1 MDNKFELINNL
12 IYVHDCSLKIF
23 NSRYERGCNIIL
35 GYNHLIEGIEELLT
49 GGDMDWHYCSNKL
62 VEHDNL
68 PIVLVFHEPKKL
80 KKPSRILVVSMG
92 DLFGE
97 FIPDKW
103 INKVL
108 EVVKKCPQHTFL
120 FLTKNPNRYYSFKF
134 PDNTWIGAS
143 VVNRPDEEV
152 ISMGKSFI
160 VTNAHTIADTMSF
173 FDRSL
178 LDRYG

>member
-68 PIVLVFHEPKKL
+68 PIVLVFPEDSIISGLMEIERKISENTKEISL
-80 KKPSRILVVSMG
+80 KEYLENVSEI
-92 DLFGE
+92 FSE
-97 FIPDKW
+97 I
-103 INKVL
+103 
-108 EVVKKCPQHTFL
+108 
-120 FLTKNPNRYYSFKF
+120 
-134 PDNTWIGAS
+134 
-143 VVNRPDEEV
+143 VN
-152 ISMGKSFI
+152 
-160 VTNAHTIADTMSF
+160 
-173 FDRSL
+173 
-178 LDRYG
+178 